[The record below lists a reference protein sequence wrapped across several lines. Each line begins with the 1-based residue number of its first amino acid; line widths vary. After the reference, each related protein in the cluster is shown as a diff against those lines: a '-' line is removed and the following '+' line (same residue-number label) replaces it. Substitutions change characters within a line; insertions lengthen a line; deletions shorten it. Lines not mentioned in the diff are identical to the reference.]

1 MTILEQAIRK
11 STKKGQSIPG
21 DFMSNMPLVV
31 FIAKKYQGMGHSL
44 EDLIQEGSIGL
55 AKACEKW
62 DSGKGAWG
70 SYAYR
75 WIQAMIFQAL
85 NNTSRTVR
93 VPAHIASNKEK
104 LEANK
109 VSVSELDP
117 TYQGGTEDPV
127 DLDNLT
133 PEQELVMALLEKVD
147 PKDAQIVKMKFGIGY
162 EEEME
167 SKDIAKAVGTS
178 PQMVNFRFKRA
189 IKAMKNS

>member
-1 MTILEQAIRK
+1 MTILESAIRNCK
-11 STKKGQSIPG
+11 ESKIPG
-21 DFMSNMPLVV
+21 DFMSNMPMVI
-31 FIAKKYQGMGHSL
+31 FIAKKYQGMGHGL

-55 AKACEKW
+55 AKACEKYNS
-62 DSGKGAWG
+62 DKGAWG

-75 WIQAMIFQAL
+75 WIKAMIIQSL

-109 VSVSELDP
+109 VTVSELDP

-133 PEQELVMALLEKVD
+133 PEQELVMTLLAKVD
-147 PKDAQIVKMKFGIGY
+147 PKDAAIVRMKFGIGY

-167 SKDIAKAVGTS
+167 SKEIAKIVGTS

>member
-1 MTILEQAIRK
+1 MTILESAIRNCK
-11 STKKGQSIPG
+11 ESKIPG
-21 DFMSNMPLVV
+21 DFMSNMPMVI
-31 FIAKKYQGMGHSL
+31 FIAKKYQGMGHGL

-55 AKACEKW
+55 AKACEKYNA
-62 DSGKGAWG
+62 DKGAWG

-75 WIQAMIFQAL
+75 WIKAMIIQSL

-109 VSVSELDP
+109 VTVSELDP

-133 PEQELVMALLEKVD
+133 PEQEMVMTLLAKVD
-147 PKDAQIVKMKFGIGY
+147 PKDAAIVRMKFGIGY

-167 SKDIAKAVGTS
+167 SKEIAKIVGTS

>member
-1 MTILEQAIRK
+1 MTILEKAIRK
-11 STKKGQSIPG
+11 STTANNQIPG
-21 DFMSNMPLVV
+21 DFMSNMPLVI

-55 AKACEKW
+55 AKACEKFQE
-62 DSGKGAWG
+62 GKGAWG

-93 VPAHIASNKEK
+93 IPAHIASNKEK

-127 DLDNLT
+127 DLDDLT
-133 PEQELVMALLEKVD
+133 PEQELVMTLLAKVD
-147 PKDAQIVKMKFGIGY
+147 PKDAKIVRMKFGIGY
-162 EEEME
+162 AEEMPSNE
-167 SKDIAKAVGTS
+167 IAMIVGTS

-189 IKAMKNS
+189 MKAMKNS

>member
-1 MTILEQAIRK
+1 MTILEKAIRK
-11 STKKGQSIPG
+11 SAPKNSIPG
-21 DFMSNMPLVV
+21 DFISNMPLVI

-55 AKACEKW
+55 ATACEKYNS
-62 DSGKGAWG
+62 DKGAWG

-75 WIQAMIFQAL
+75 WIQATIFQAL

-109 VSVSELDP
+109 VSVCELDP
-117 TYQGGTEDPV
+117 TYQGGSEDPV

-133 PEQELVMALLEKVD
+133 PEQELIQELLSKVD
-147 PKDAQIVKMKFGIGY
+147 PKDAEVVKMKFGIGY
-162 EEEME
+162 MEELPTNE
-167 SKDIAKAVGTS
+167 IAMIMGVS
-178 PQMVNFRFKRA
+178 PQMVNGRFRRA
-189 IKAMKNS
+189 MEAMKNS

>member
-1 MTILEQAIRK
+1 MTILESAIRNCK
-11 STKKGQSIPG
+11 ESKIPG
-21 DFMSNMPLVV
+21 DFMSNMPMVI
-31 FIAKKYQGMGHSL
+31 FIAKKYQGMGHGL

-55 AKACEKW
+55 AKACEKYNS
-62 DSGKGAWG
+62 DKGAWG

-75 WIQAMIFQAL
+75 WIKAMIIQSL

-109 VSVSELDP
+109 VTVSELDP

-133 PEQELVMALLEKVD
+133 PEQELVMTLLAKVD
-147 PKDAQIVKMKFGIGY
+147 PKDAAIVRMKFGIGY

-167 SKDIAKAVGTS
+167 SKEIAKIVGTS

-189 IKAMKNS
+189 IKAMKKS